1 MESALR
7 ASGRFKRQDQS
18 VSALLNEGVGAF
30 FGLAHG
36 WSPSWIEATDLNENV
51 TRSSLGSV
59 ALNIADLAEHAIDAV
74 PDRVALISGDE
85 QLTYAQ
91 LEEKAN
97 RLAHYLIDQ
106 GVKKDDKV
114 GLYCRNR
121 IEIVIA
127 MLGIVK
133 AGAILVNVNFRYVE
147 GELKY
152 LFENSDMV
160 ALVHERRYAD
170 RVANVLPE
178 TPNVKTIL
186 AVEDGSDD
194 DFQRYGGVEFYSAL
208 EQGSPDRDFGE
219 RSADDI
225 YLLYTGGTTGFPKGV
240 MWRHEDIYRVLFGG
254 TDFATGEFVKDEY
267 DLAKAAAENPP
278 MIRYPIPPMIHGAT
292 QSATWMSLF
301 SGQTMVLAPEFD
313 ADEVWQTIEKHK
325 VNLLFFTGDA
335 MARPLLDALTKLH
348 DGGHEPDLSSL
359 FLLASTA
366 ALFSTSIKEKFLE
379 LLPNRV
385 ITDSIGSSETGFGGT
400 SIVAK
405 GQSHTGGPRVT
416 IDHRTVVLDEDGNEV
431 KPGSGVRGMIAKK
444 GNIPVGYYKDEKKTA
459 ETFKTFNGVRYA
471 IPGDYA
477 EVDEDGSVTMLG
489 RGSQSINSGGEKIYP
504 EEVEAALKGHPD
516 VFDALGGRCAR
527 RALRQLRRRRRAP
540 PPRHQPVAGRTRHVR
555 APGDRGIQ
563 SAAQGLVGRRDPPDT
578 GRQARLPVGQGHHR
592 GAARRRRARQPCGNR
607 NLMRTELCD
616 RFGIDYPIFVFT
628 PSEKVA
634 AAVSKAGGLGVLGC
648 VRFNEADDL
657 ENVLCWMD
665 ENTDGKPY
673 GVDIVMPA
681 KVPQEG
687 SAVDIDK
694 LIPQSHRDFVT
705 KTLAD
710 LGVPPLPDDEER
722 NEGVLGWL
730 HSVARS
736 HVEVA
741 LQASDQAD
749 RQRARLAA
757 RRTSS
762 TRRTR
767 PACRWP
773 RWRAAPSTRSATSR
787 TASTSWW
794 RRATRPAATPVRSV
808 RWCCGRKSLTRLAVR
823 RPCWRRAAS
832 APAGRWPPRWRSA
845 RKASGWA
852 RRSSRPPN
860 TTSATASRAAC
871 RRFRRRCCGPT
882 PATRCAAGSTPASP
896 RAC

>member
-1 MESALR
+1 M
-7 ASGRFKRQDQS
+7 
-18 VSALLNEGVGAF
+18 
-30 FGLAHG
+30 
-36 WSPSWIEATDLNENV
+36 
-51 TRSSLGSV
+51 

-74 PDRVALISGDE
+74 PDRVALICGDD

-91 LEEKAN
+91 LEEQAN
-97 RLAHYLIDQ
+97 RFAHYLLDQ

-121 IEIVIA
+121 NEIVVA

-178 TPNVKTIL
+178 TPAVKTVLVI
-186 AVEDGSDD
+186 EDGSDD
-194 DFQRYGGVEFYSAL
+194 DFERYGGVEFYSAL
-208 EQGSPDRDFGE
+208 EQGSPERDFGP
-219 RSADDI
+219 RSEDDI

-267 DLAKAAAENPP
+267 DLSKAAAENPP

-301 SGQTMVLAPEFD
+301 SGQTTVLAPEFD

-348 DGGHEPDLSSL
+348 DAGHEPDLSSL

-431 KPGSGVRGMIAKK
+431 KPGSGVRGLIAKK

-459 ETFKTFNGVRYA
+459 ETFKTFNGIRYA

-477 EVDEDGSVTMLG
+477 EVEPDGTVTMLG

-516 VFDALGGRCAR
+516 VFDAL
-527 RALRQLRRRRRAP
+527 
-540 PPRHQPVAGRTRHVR
+540 V
-555 APGDRGIQ
+555 
-563 SAAQGLVGRRDPPDT
+563 VGVPDE
-578 GRQARLPVGQGHHR
+578 RYGQ
-592 GAARRRRARQPCGNR
+592 C
-607 NLMRTELCD
+607 
-616 RFGIDYPIFVFT
+616 
-628 PSEKVA
+628 VA
-634 AAVSKAGGLGVLGC
+634 AVVHRRPGTTPTLAELDTFVRREIAGYKVPRKIWW
-648 VRFNEADDL
+648 VDDIHR
-657 ENVLCWMD
+657 
-665 ENTDGKPY
+665 TPAGKPDY
-673 GVDIVMPA
+673 RWA
-681 KVPQEG
+681 KDVTEERAADEVHANHVG
-687 SAVDIDK
+687 SA
-694 LIPQSHRDFVT
+694 S
-705 KTLAD
+705 
-710 LGVPPLPDDEER
+710 
-722 NEGVLGWL
+722 
-730 HSVARS
+730 
-736 HVEVA
+736 
-741 LQASDQAD
+741 
-749 RQRARLAA
+749 
-757 RRTSS
+757 
-762 TRRTR
+762 
-767 PACRWP
+767 
-773 RWRAAPSTRSATSR
+773 
-787 TASTSWW
+787 
-794 RRATRPAATPVRSV
+794 
-808 RWCCGRKSLTRLAVR
+808 
-823 RPCWRRAAS
+823 
-832 APAGRWPPRWRSA
+832 
-845 RKASGWA
+845 
-852 RRSSRPPN
+852 
-860 TTSATASRAAC
+860 
-871 RRFRRRCCGPT
+871 
-882 PATRCAAGSTPASP
+882 
-896 RAC
+896 